1 MSTQAII
8 KVKDLHKYYKDVK
21 AVNGVGMEIYE
32 GEIFGMVGPNGAGK
46 TTTIE
51 CIEGLRAPDKGAIE
65 VLGLSP
71 QKDNYIL
78 KKQIGIQLQ
87 EGTLPH
93 RIKVKEVM
101 KLFASFYPNPMHWQS
116 LLKQVGLEDK
126 ENSYYEKLSGGQK
139 KRLHIALSLIGNP
152 KIIFFDEL
160 TTGLDPQ
167 ARRNTWDM
175 ILQIRKEGKTI
186 FLTTHYMEE
195 AQELCDRVCIIDYGK
210 IVALDK
216 PQSLIQNLDV
226 ESKVIF
232 TLDDS
237 LNLKIL
243 QDLPCVSKVEKINGQ
258 VIVYGKE
265 KNLLTTVVQVTQS
278 QGVSLQ
284 NLEAKQPTLEDV
296 FIALT
301 GREYRD

>member
-1 MSTQAII
+1 MSPEAII
-8 KVKDLHKYYKDVK
+8 EVKDLHKYYKDVK
-21 AVNGVGMEIYE
+21 AVNGVSMEIYE

-46 TTTIE
+46 TTIIE
-51 CIEGLRAPDKGAIE
+51 CIEGLRLPDKGVIK
-65 VLGLSP
+65 VLGLDP
-71 QKDNYIL
+71 QKDKYIF

-87 EGTLPH
+87 EGTLPQ

-101 KLFASFYPNPMHWQS
+101 KLFATFYSEPRDWQS
-116 LLKQVGLEDK
+116 LLKQVKLEDK

-152 KIIFFDEL
+152 KIVFFDEL

-167 ARRNTWDM
+167 ARRNTWEM
-175 ILQIRKEGKTI
+175 ILQIRKEGKTV

-210 IVALDK
+210 IVAFDT
-216 PQSLIQNLDV
+216 PQNLIQNLDAN
-226 ESKVIF
+226 SKVIF
-232 TLDDS
+232 TSEDS

-243 QDLPCVSKVEKINGQ
+243 QDLPCVSKVKKTNKQ
-258 VIVYGKE
+258 VIVYGKG
-265 KNLLTTVVQVTQS
+265 KDLLTTVVQVTQT

-296 FIALT
+296 FISLT